1 MSKANQLTRL
11 EHIKLSKYCKKKG
24 LDYLCSSF
32 DLENLKFLI
41 NKIKVKYIKI
51 PSGEVHDLNVLNY
64 LSRVKKKMFLSTGM
78 VNIETLQK
86 IIRILN
92 KNFKKKIVLMH
103 CISNYPAS
111 IEDIN
116 MKYLIKLKKKFGC
129 EIGYSDHSL
138 SLNTCLS
145 AVSLGAKVIEKH
157 VTLNKE
163 DIGPDHKISSSIS
176 ELKLIIKNIREIEK
190 ICGLKNKFNS
200 KKTKEIIK
208 VARKSIVTNKFL
220 KKNHKLKKNDVVFK
234 RPGTGISPLE
244 LDKILGKKLN
254 KNLESDRVIKYKFL
268 KNR

>member
-1 MSKANQLTRL
+1 
-11 EHIKLSKYCKKKG
+11 
-24 LDYLCSSF
+24 
-32 DLENLKFLI
+32 
-41 NKIKVKYIKI
+41 
-51 PSGEVHDLNVLNY
+51 
-64 LSRVKKKMFLSTGM
+64 MFLSTGM

>member
-1 MSKANQLTRL
+1 
-11 EHIKLSKYCKKKG
+11 
-24 LDYLCSSF
+24 
-32 DLENLKFLI
+32 
-41 NKIKVKYIKI
+41 
-51 PSGEVHDLNVLNY
+51 
-64 LSRVKKKMFLSTGM
+64 MFLSTGM

-92 KNFKKKIVLMH
+92 KNFKKIVLMH

-163 DIGPDHKISSSIS
+163 DIGGS
-176 ELKLIIKNIREIEK
+176 
-190 ICGLKNKFNS
+190 
-200 KKTKEIIK
+200 
-208 VARKSIVTNKFL
+208 
-220 KKNHKLKKNDVVFK
+220 
-234 RPGTGISPLE
+234 
-244 LDKILGKKLN
+244 
-254 KNLESDRVIKYKFL
+254 
-268 KNR
+268 